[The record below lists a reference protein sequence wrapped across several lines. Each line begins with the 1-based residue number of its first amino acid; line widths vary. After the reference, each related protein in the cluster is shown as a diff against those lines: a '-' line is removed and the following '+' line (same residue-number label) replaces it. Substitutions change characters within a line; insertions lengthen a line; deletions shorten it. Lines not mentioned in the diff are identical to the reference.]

1 MSRPPSEGPPEERKT
16 ETTVLFVDDEPGLL
30 DIYEIRYGSEFDVR
44 TATDGAEAI
53 EAFGDHVDFAFFDRR
68 MPGMSGDEAIR
79 TLRDRGYRTPLGIIS
94 AVDPDS
100 DLTVECDVYLTKP
113 VDGDRVRDAIDKYTL

>member
-1 MSRPPSEGPPEERKT
+1 MPQLLSEEPPDERET

-30 DIYEIRYGSEFDVR
+30 DVYEIQYGSEFDVR

-79 TLRDRGYRTPLGIIS
+79 ALRDRGYQTPFGIIS
-94 AVDPDS
+94 AVDPDPES
-100 DLTVECDVYLTKP
+100 TVECDVYLRKP
-113 VDGDRVRDAIDKYTL
+113 VDEDRVRDAIDQYTF